1 MEQNHVVMSLEDYN
15 TLLLENRALKAKLN
29 DILTIKKTWND
40 ELEVVINRN
49 KAEDLLKQKFVAEGY
64 ASNYEL
70 KDFDDI
76 GFFGNTIA
84 NKKPEE
90 AEDEVANDEQE
101 S

>member
-1 MEQNHVVMSLEDYN
+1 MSLENYN
-15 TLLLENRALKAKLN
+15 KLLLENRALKVKLN
-29 DILTIKKTWND
+29 NILIIKETWSRN
-40 ELEVVINRN
+40 ELEVFINKN
-49 KAEDLLKQKFVAEGY
+49 EAEDLLKQKFLAEGY
-64 ASNYEL
+64 ASNYEM

-76 GFFGNTIA
+76 YLFGSTIA